1 MAVVRRLI
9 YAGIGLVAA
18 VFALD
23 VSIEPAQ
30 TTSGINRTVP
40 LGAIDWP
47 NVKPNPM
54 PTERWYARDVAPAVR
69 VRQAFAQFM
78 PGEGRK
84 LHYSAAEAAA
94 RDFE

>member
-1 MAVVRRLI
+1 
-9 YAGIGLVAA
+9 
-18 VFALD
+18 
-23 VSIEPAQ
+23 
-30 TTSGINRTVP
+30 
-40 LGAIDWP
+40 
-47 NVKPNPM
+47 
-54 PTERWYARDVAPAVR
+54 VR